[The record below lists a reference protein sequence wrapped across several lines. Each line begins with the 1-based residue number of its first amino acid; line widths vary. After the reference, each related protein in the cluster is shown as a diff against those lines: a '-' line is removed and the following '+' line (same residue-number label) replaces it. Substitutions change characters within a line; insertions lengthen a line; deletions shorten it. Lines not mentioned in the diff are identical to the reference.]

1 MSVLDKFNLEN
12 RIAVIT
18 GGAGLLGKYH
28 AQALLDVGCKVII
41 TDINKKKLEESKTFL
56 SKYKNSLAFFEELD
70 VTNENNVIDVKNKI
84 IEKHGKS
91 PSILINNAAIDTKIN
106 KGIELNSNR
115 LENFNLDQWNKELNV
130 GLTGAFLC
138 SKHFGNNMVDN
149 KGGVIL
155 NISSDLGVIA
165 PNQNLYIQDGLSKDK
180 QNVKPVTYSVIKHG
194 MIGLTKYLSTYW
206 ADNNIRCNA
215 LAPGGVLDNQ
225 SIEFLNK
232 VQKLI
237 PLNRM
242 ANIDEYQA
250 AIIFLCSDASSYM
263 NGAVLTIDGG
273 RSTW

>member
-225 SIEFLNK
+225 SIEFLNR

>member
-12 RIAVIT
+12 CIAVIT

-41 TDINKKKLEESKTFL
+41 TDINKKKLEESKPFL
-56 SKYKNSLAFFEELD
+56 SKYKNSLVFFEELD

-138 SKHFGNNMVDN
+138 SKHFGNSMVDN

>member
-56 SKYKNSLAFFEELD
+56 SKYKNSLVFFEELD

-138 SKHFGNNMVDN
+138 SKHFGNSMVDN

-225 SIEFLNK
+225 SIEFLNR

>member
-1 MSVLDKFNLEN
+1 M
-12 RIAVIT
+12 
-18 GGAGLLGKYH
+18 
-28 AQALLDVGCKVII
+28 LDVGCKVII

-56 SKYKNSLAFFEELD
+56 SKYKNSLVFFEELD

-138 SKHFGNNMVDN
+138 SKHFGNSMVDN

-225 SIEFLNK
+225 SIEFLNR

>member
-41 TDINKKKLEESKTFL
+41 TDINKKKLEESKTLL

-138 SKHFGNNMVDN
+138 SKHFGNSMVDN

-225 SIEFLNK
+225 SIEFLNR

>member
-56 SKYKNSLAFFEELD
+56 SKYKNSLVFFEELD

-225 SIEFLNK
+225 SIEFLNR

>member
-138 SKHFGNNMVDN
+138 SKHFGNSMVDN

-225 SIEFLNK
+225 SIEFLNR